1 MIRLVTQFDDA
12 ETRAAVATPTCG
24 GCCCCC
30 CCVATIVSTSAFT
43 SMHLRAHARTL
54 KETTGQSS
62 SPGPEI
68 LGLLA
73 LPLAGVVG
81 GVLSSTLTGESS
93 LVAAALAWFLGLVV
107 LYTWVGAKHPWLPAL
122 LTVVVGSVLFG
133 LELFVALAAFANAG
147 AYLAVAVVVAIVA
160 IFLEYQLLLARR

>member
-54 KETTGQSS
+54 KETTGHSS

-73 LPLAGVVG
+73 LPLAGG
-81 GVLSSTLTGESS
+81 AGTVLASTLDGAS
-93 LVAAALAWFLGLVV
+93 LFIAFALVWFLLLFA
-107 LYTWVGAKHPWLPAL
+107 LYRWVGAKLPWLPAL
-122 LTVVVGSVLFG
+122 GTVVVGSVLFG
-133 LELFVALAAFANAG
+133 IELFVAVALLENLG
-147 AYLAVAVVVAIVA
+147 AYLFLAVVAAIVA
-160 IFLEYQLLLARR
+160 ILVEYQLLLARR

>member
-30 CCVATIVSTSAFT
+30 CCIASIVSTSAFT

-54 KETTGQSS
+54 KETTGRSP

-73 LPLAGVVG
+73 LPLAGVAG

-93 LVAAALAWFLGLVV
+93 LIAVAVVWYLLLVV
-107 LYTWVGAKHPWLPAL
+107 LYTWVRAKHPWLPAL

-133 LELFVALAAFANAG
+133 FELFVALG
-147 AYLAVAVVVAIVA
+147 LIDDLGGYLILAIVVTIGA
-160 IFLEYQLLLARR
+160 VFVEYLLLLARR